1 MRPCSSMLRVNSIYI
16 SKEYVYWILPTTRSF
31 LERRCIAS
39 VLASNVS
46 CLFSMCGSV
55 VFFLKSA
62 LLKSAS
68 GLHIDIDEIEIAP
81 PPNRWRFA
89 CCRYLRETAT
99 IVDHSKSQA
108 TQIIKVCLSNLEC
121 LSPFFHHRSCS
132 CAQFSASDGEWL
144 RCQPRLVDCYK

>member
-1 MRPCSSMLRVNSIYI
+1 
-16 SKEYVYWILPTTRSF
+16 
-31 LERRCIAS
+31 
-39 VLASNVS
+39 
-46 CLFSMCGSV
+46 MCGSV

-108 TQIIKVCLSNLEC
+108 TQIIKVSSRVSVSFLS
-121 LSPFFHHRSCS
+121 SPILFMCS
-132 CAQFSASDGEWL
+132 VFS
-144 RCQPRLVDCYK
+144 K

>member
-1 MRPCSSMLRVNSIYI
+1 
-16 SKEYVYWILPTTRSF
+16 
-31 LERRCIAS
+31 
-39 VLASNVS
+39 
-46 CLFSMCGSV
+46 MCGSV

-108 TQIIKVCLSNLEC
+108 TQIIKVCLSNQSVC
-121 LSPFFHHRSCS
+121 LLSFITDLVHVLSFQQVMENGLDVSP
-132 CAQFSASDGEWL
+132 AWL
-144 RCQPRLVDCYK
+144 IATSNQSGRGQLHSYS